1 MELTEQI
8 AFLERALQEHIR
20 KWEMFFS
27 GSERVPPVTDRERIN
42 RRLRFLS
49 EQTVNRRAE
58 QFRIEQL
65 QHRFMTYSQ
74 NWDRMLRE
82 REEGRSVQP
91 HTNPSLRAPDQTNER
106 TPGSVNEESGTT
118 LFDRYR
124 AAKTEQGLEMS
135 VDRETFDRQIAVQ
148 REKIE
153 ERLGRKVRFE
163 VQVEDGNVRV
173 VARKNK
179 KKK

>member
-1 MELTEQI
+1 
-8 AFLERALQEHIR
+8 
-20 KWEMFFS
+20 
-27 GSERVPPVTDRERIN
+27 
-42 RRLRFLS
+42 
-49 EQTVNRRAE
+49 
-58 QFRIEQL
+58 
-65 QHRFMTYSQ
+65 
-74 NWDRMLRE
+74 MLRE

-91 HTNPSLRAPDQTNER
+91 HTNPSLRAPDQTIER

>member
-1 MELTEQI
+1 MELIEQI
-8 AFLERALQEHIR
+8 ALLERALQEHIR

-91 HTNPSLRAPDQTNER
+91 HTNPSLRAPDQTNDR
-106 TPGSVNEESGTT
+106 TPGSVNEEAGTT

-135 VDRETFDRQIAVQ
+135 VDRVTFDRQIAVQ

-153 ERLGRKVRFE
+153 QRLGRKVRFE